1 MPLQLGWNSGEFRV
15 WNRTAERESHSVC
28 VSFTQFV
35 LSNKCLTNDYFFSK
49 KSFVKCKIRNK
60 MATKEQLQD
69 MVEAL
74 TTLNIR
80 HLGEE
85 DRSEA
90 EYLVNDI
97 IISIE
102 ELMDFF

>member
-1 MPLQLGWNSGEFRV
+1 
-15 WNRTAERESHSVC
+15 
-28 VSFTQFV
+28 
-35 LSNKCLTNDYFFSK
+35 
-49 KSFVKCKIRNK
+49 VKCKIKNK
-60 MATKEQLQD
+60 MSTKEQLED

-80 HLGEE
+80 NLNEE
-85 DRSEA
+85 GRNEA

-102 ELMDFF
+102 ELIDFF

>member
-1 MPLQLGWNSGEFRV
+1 
-15 WNRTAERESHSVC
+15 
-28 VSFTQFV
+28 
-35 LSNKCLTNDYFFSK
+35 LTPYYFLSK
-49 KSFVKCKIRNK
+49 KSFVKCKNK
-60 MATKEQLQD
+60 NDMATKEQLQD

-74 TTLNIR
+74 MILNTR
-80 HLGEE
+80 SLGEE
-85 DRSEA
+85 ERNEA

>member
-1 MPLQLGWNSGEFRV
+1 MS
-15 WNRTAERESHSVC
+15 
-28 VSFTQFV
+28 
-35 LSNKCLTNDYFFSK
+35 
-49 KSFVKCKIRNK
+49 
-60 MATKEQLQD
+60 TKEQLED

-80 HLGEE
+80 DLNE
-85 DRSEA
+85 DGRNEA

>member
-1 MPLQLGWNSGEFRV
+1 
-15 WNRTAERESHSVC
+15 
-28 VSFTQFV
+28 
-35 LSNKCLTNDYFFSK
+35 
-49 KSFVKCKIRNK
+49 VKCKIKNK
-60 MATKEQLQD
+60 MSTKEQLED

-74 TTLNIR
+74 TILNVSR
-80 HLGEE
+80 LDEE
-85 DRSEA
+85 GRNEA

>member
-1 MPLQLGWNSGEFRV
+1 
-15 WNRTAERESHSVC
+15 
-28 VSFTQFV
+28 
-35 LSNKCLTNDYFFSK
+35 
-49 KSFVKCKIRNK
+49 

-74 TTLNIR
+74 ITLSTR
-80 HLGEE
+80 SLDEE
-85 DRSEA
+85 DRNEA

>member
-1 MPLQLGWNSGEFRV
+1 MP
-15 WNRTAERESHSVC
+15 
-28 VSFTQFV
+28 
-35 LSNKCLTNDYFFSK
+35 
-49 KSFVKCKIRNK
+49 
-60 MATKEQLQD
+60 TKEQLQD

-74 TTLNIR
+74 ASLEIR
-80 HLGEE
+80 QLGEE
-85 DRSEA
+85 ERDEA

>member
-1 MPLQLGWNSGEFRV
+1 M
-15 WNRTAERESHSVC
+15 
-28 VSFTQFV
+28 
-35 LSNKCLTNDYFFSK
+35 
-49 KSFVKCKIRNK
+49 KCKSKNK

-80 HLGEE
+80 QLGEE
-85 DRSEA
+85 AQDEA

>member
-1 MPLQLGWNSGEFRV
+1 
-15 WNRTAERESHSVC
+15 
-28 VSFTQFV
+28 
-35 LSNKCLTNDYFFSK
+35 
-49 KSFVKCKIRNK
+49 VKCKIKNK
-60 MATKEQLQD
+60 MSTKEQLED

-80 HLGEE
+80 NLNEE
-85 DRSEA
+85 GRDEA

-102 ELMDFF
+102 ELIDFF

>member
-1 MPLQLGWNSGEFRV
+1 M
-15 WNRTAERESHSVC
+15 
-28 VSFTQFV
+28 
-35 LSNKCLTNDYFFSK
+35 
-49 KSFVKCKIRNK
+49 KCKIKNN
-60 MATKEQLQD
+60 MSTKEQLED

-74 TTLNIR
+74 ATLDIR

-85 DRSEA
+85 GRDEA

-97 IISIE
+97 IISLE

>member
-1 MPLQLGWNSGEFRV
+1 
-15 WNRTAERESHSVC
+15 
-28 VSFTQFV
+28 
-35 LSNKCLTNDYFFSK
+35 
-49 KSFVKCKIRNK
+49 VKCKIKGK
-60 MATKEQLQD
+60 MPTKEQLQD

-80 HLGEE
+80 HLDEE
-85 DRSEA
+85 GRSEA

>member
-1 MPLQLGWNSGEFRV
+1 M
-15 WNRTAERESHSVC
+15 
-28 VSFTQFV
+28 
-35 LSNKCLTNDYFFSK
+35 
-49 KSFVKCKIRNK
+49 KCKNKNK

-74 TTLNIR
+74 TTLNVR